1 MNFNVHGV
9 ERCMQY
15 REKRLPTE
23 EILRST
29 KRILTLISVPL
40 VVLNDTT
47 TASRHSYD

>member
-1 MNFNVHGV
+1 MNFNVRGV
-9 ERCMQY
+9 ERCMQF
-15 REKRLPTE
+15 RVERLLTE

-29 KRILTLISVPL
+29 KRIPTLISVPF